1 MSDRAG
7 SAHGAAGAAESPGRV
22 THPGGCGAAPAL
34 RPCRHSPEPPG
45 SISPAQ
51 PSHRCRQGTSVPW
64 EVSAELLS
72 LLTPGRAGRAA
83 RAVRSPWQPPAI
95 ASEELTAPAL
105 GQPDTCPAP
114 EERERRSQVVS
125 PLQAARSSDPRA
137 ADQHA
142 RLVVELCCN
151 PSQVTFVFCE
161 NPGGSARLFLVHG
174 KGTIIVLTAAPFVFI
189 LFCEQ
194 PLVNHDTDV
203 RVHF

>member
-1 MSDRAG
+1 MLQSRPPWG
-7 SAHGAAGAAESPGRV
+7 LW
-22 THPGGCGAAPAL
+22 GCGAAPSP

-51 PSHRCRQGTSVPW
+51 LSHRCRQGTSVPW
-64 EVSAELLS
+64 EVSAVRGELCRAAVAPHPR
-72 LLTPGRAGRAA
+72 PGRESSKGS
-83 RAVRSPWQPPAI
+83 VRSPRQPLAI
-95 ASEELTAPAL
+95 ASGELTAPAL

-114 EERERRSQVVS
+114 EERERSRVVS

-174 KGTIIVLTAAPFVFI
+174 KGTDNNSDCSSFCFHFI
-189 LFCEQ
+189 L
-194 PLVNHDTDV
+194 
-203 RVHF
+203 